1 MARRA
6 VRWYKLCMS
15 RFPRVATLALA
26 ASVVFS
32 FSATPAFAQSEVD
45 GATLG
50 ALVQFNPGT
59 TESQMLDFIVSAADR
74 YGMTPAAFAASS
86 LAEARASYEY
96 SDVPETPAAGIETAS
111 YTRTASLTTASA
123 EDELGATTAATSGTK
138 LGTAQ
143 RKGDIFTAPATTL
156 WIQHG
161 HTGIYYT
168 TATIIEAPGIG
179 QVVKKTAASSIY
191 VDSGAHKLY
200 VTTTQAKRNAA
211 ADWAASKLGY
221 GYNLFFAD
229 NKHVEDDVY
238 NCSQLVWAA
247 YKKKA
252 GLDIDANGGASVYP
266 VDIRNSSLT
275 TSYKTF

>member
-1 MARRA
+1 MKRLTRA
-6 VRWYKLCMS
+6 V
-15 RFPRVATLALA
+15 AI
-26 ASVVFS
+26 
-32 FSATPAFAQSEVD
+32 
-45 GATLG
+45 GATASALIAFG
-50 ALVQFNPGT
+50 ATSAHGADPVDAATISALVSFNPGAT
-59 TESQMLDFIVSAADR
+59 NDQMLAFIIKAAER
-74 YGMTPAAFAASS
+74 HEVAPEAFALSS
-86 LAEARASYEY
+86 LAEAQASVEA
-96 SDVPETPAAGIETAS
+96 SVVPEQRGAAGGI
-111 YTRTASLTTASA
+111 RTAGNLSGMSTNES
-123 EDELGATTAATSGTK
+123 TSSSQK

-168 TATIIEAPGIG
+168 TATIIEAPGMG
-179 QVVKKTAASSIY
+179 QVVKKTSASSIY

-211 ADWAASKLGY
+211 ADWAATKLGY

-229 NKHVEDDVY
+229 NKNVEDDVY

-247 YKKKA
+247 YKKRA
-252 GLDIDANGGASVYP
+252 AVDIDANGGASVYP

-275 TSYKTF
+275 TSYKQF

>member
-1 MARRA
+1 MKRFTRA
-6 VRWYKLCMS
+6 VAIG
-15 RFPRVATLALA
+15 ATASALIAFGTTAAYADAPVDEATISALA
-26 ASVVFS
+26 A
-32 FSATPAFAQSEVD
+32 
-45 GATLG
+45 
-50 ALVQFNPGT
+50 FNPGT
-59 TESQMLDFIVSAADR
+59 TDEEMLAFIVAAAERHGVD
-74 YGMTPAAFAASS
+74 PEEFAQTS
-86 LAEARASYEY
+86 LAEAEASVEASELSEE
-96 SDVPETPAAGIETAS
+96 SDAGPSMRLAGNLSGMSTTESAS
-111 YTRTASLTTASA
+111 SSQ
-123 EDELGATTAATSGTK
+123 K

-168 TATIIEAPGIG
+168 TGTVIEAPGIG
-179 QVVKKTAASSIY
+179 QVVKKTSASSIY
-191 VDSGAHKLY
+191 VDPGAHKLY

-211 ADWAASKLGY
+211 ADWAATKLGY

-229 NKHVEDDVY
+229 NKHVDDDVY

-252 GLDIDANGGASVYP
+252 SLDIDANGGSSVYP

-275 TSYKTF
+275 TSYKQF

>member
-1 MARRA
+1 MKRISRA
-6 VRWYKLCMS
+6 VAVGAIAS
-15 RFPRVATLALA
+15 ALIG
-26 ASVVFS
+26 F
-32 FSATPAFAQSEVD
+32 
-45 GATLG
+45 GATSAHADAPVDAATIS
-50 ALVQFNPGT
+50 ALVSFNPGAT
-59 TESQMLDFIVSAADR
+59 DETMLAFVLDAAER
-74 YGMTPAAFAASS
+74 HGVTPEEFARSS
-86 LAEARASYEY
+86 LAEAQASVEE
-96 SDVPETPAAGIETAS
+96 SGLSTHVAEQRGAAGSIHLAGNLSGMSTNES
-111 YTRTASLTTASA
+111 
-123 EDELGATTAATSGTK
+123 TSSSQT

-168 TATIIEAPGIG
+168 TATIIEAPGMG
-179 QVVKKTAASSIY
+179 QVVKKTSASSIY
-191 VDSGAHKLY
+191 VDPGAHKLY

-211 ADWAASKLGY
+211 ADWAATKLGY

-229 NKHVEDDVY
+229 NKNVEDDVY

-252 GLDIDANGGASVYP
+252 ALDIDANGGSSVYP

-275 TSYKTF
+275 TSYKQF